1 VKILAGR
8 FKGLS
13 VHTSSKMAYR
23 PTKSRVRKSIFDR
36 LQNFNFKSTLDLF
49 SGSGIIGFE
58 SASRGATEVTF
69 VENNVK
75 IMNQLRKNSELF
87 NDVKFRFN
95 RVNVLLAIQNLDN
108 FDFIYADPPYGEIHL
123 QPLSETILKHLN
135 KDGIFIL
142 ECEKNQIPFL
152 DADVYDYGN
161 TRILTWKN

>member
-1 VKILAGR
+1 
-8 FKGLS
+8 
-13 VHTSSKMAYR
+13 MAYR
-23 PTKSRVRKSIFDR
+23 PTKSRVRKSIFDI

-95 RVNVLLAIQNLDN
+95 RVDVLLAIQNLDN
-108 FDFIYADPPYGEIHL
+108 FDFIYADPPYGKIDL
-123 QPLSETILKHLN
+123 QPLSEL
-135 KDGIFIL
+135 F
-142 ECEKNQIPFL
+142 
-152 DADVYDYGN
+152 
-161 TRILTWKN
+161 